1 MVNGIL
7 LAAMLCAGASL
18 VCAPMSAVLAD
29 DAATSAS
36 ASPSLDVNDQPA
48 SDEDLKKESG
58 SAVQSVAGN
67 SSSNGMLLPNG
78 DPAVGVSPSLGN
90 AGTST
95 ISTNSSL
102 TSISTLSA
110 TVSSNGL
117 Q

>member
-1 MVNGIL
+1 MVNRIL
-7 LAAMLCAGASL
+7 LAAMLCGGVSVGSLPMAS
-18 VCAPMSAVLAD
+18 ALAD

-36 ASPSLDVNDQPA
+36 QSLDLNDQPT

-67 SSSNGMLLPNG
+67 SSSSGLLLPSG
-78 DPAVGVSPSLGN
+78 GQAASASPGFGN
-90 AGTST
+90 TGTST